1 MKRAIQL
8 FLFFSLMIMSILFYK
23 KYFINLDT
31 IQNKNLSSQKEKQN
45 EPQVENRNNVI
56 QNLKYDVRLNDNSK
70 YTITA
75 DESEIMYI
83 EDVELVSMNTV
94 VAKFIN
100 FDNSELTITSDKAVF
115 NNSNYNTNFESNVKI
130 IYLNHTIRSNKLD
143 LSLDKNIV
151 KIYDNVVYQGLQ
163 GEVETDNIVINLI
176 TKNTDIFM
184 DNPKNKVTVN
194 TN

>member
-1 MKRAIQL
+1 MKRTIQL
-8 FLFFSLMIMSILFYK
+8 FLFFSLIIMSILFYK

-83 EDVELVSMNTV
+83 EDVELVSMNIV

>member
-1 MKRAIQL
+1 MKRTIQL
-8 FLFFSLMIMSILFYK
+8 FLFFSLIIISILFYK
-23 KYFINLDT
+23 KYFINLDI

-45 EPQVENRNNVI
+45 ETQVENKNNVI